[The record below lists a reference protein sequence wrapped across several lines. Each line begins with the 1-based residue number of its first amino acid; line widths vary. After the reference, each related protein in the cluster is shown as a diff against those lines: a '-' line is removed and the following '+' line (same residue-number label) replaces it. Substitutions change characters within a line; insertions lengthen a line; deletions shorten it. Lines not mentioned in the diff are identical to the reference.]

1 MNLARQARHLRN
13 APIMVNNYNA
23 YSDLT
28 TPMRHTTP
36 YARPRALRSNLV
48 RNLEKRSKIH
58 GILHRNLTMDASTCA
73 PVPSY
78 P

>member
-1 MNLARQARHLRN
+1 MNLARLAHHLRN
-13 APIMVNNYNA
+13 ALIMVNNYNIH
-23 YSDLT
+23 SDLT

-36 YARPRALRSNLV
+36 HARPRALHPDFA
-48 RNLEKRSKIH
+48 RNLEKPSKIH

-73 PVPSY
+73 PVPAY

>member
-1 MNLARQARHLRN
+1 MNLARQAHHLRK
-13 APIMVNNYNA
+13 ARIRVNNYNA

-28 TPMRHTTP
+28 TPTRHTTP
-36 YARPRALRSNLV
+36 YARPRALHPNLA
-48 RNLEKRSKIH
+48 RNLEKPSMIH